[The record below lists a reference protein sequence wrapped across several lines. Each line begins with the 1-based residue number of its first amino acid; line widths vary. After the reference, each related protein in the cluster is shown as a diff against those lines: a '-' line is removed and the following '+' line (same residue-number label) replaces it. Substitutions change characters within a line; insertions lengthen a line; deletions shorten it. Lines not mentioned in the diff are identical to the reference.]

1 MKFSL
6 PVSTLLSAFFVAQY
20 ISASVVPATFDAK
33 LPNAEDIIPENDSQ
47 LLLPRASPSIE
58 EAKNDKYNDY
68 IIIFDENTS
77 HQKRSLHQQWLVN
90 DLLKKRDFNSDN
102 SEITEEY
109 DVAAIVDDG
118 QNFAKRDDS
127 EEYDY
132 IQLFEEDKKKK
143 MKKRRNIPAG
153 IKGFFNQD
161 KASDKHSINGYY
173 GTFSDEEVEQIKSS
187 GDVKIVERESY
198 DQIQSNFVYVQYNTT
213 WGLGRISHKTF
224 DSPLG
229 TDDSTYVFGSQGG
242 RDTTLYILD
251 SGVREDHIEFTGR
264 VRWGANY
271 IDDKNNDAHGH
282 GTHITGIAAGHN
294 VGVAKFA
301 NIVAVKVIDSQ
312 RRAAISNI
320 IKGVQWI
327 IEDHKKHP
335 NQKSIINYSAVGSI
349 SEARTHALQQAVDAG
364 IMVVT
369 AAGNAAADACQYG
382 PANMAATSDGVISVA
397 ALNYT
402 NTPAYF
408 TNYGPCATVYAPGVS
423 ILSAANDTTS
433 AYQYMS
439 GTSMS
444 SPFVAGLAAYF
455 WSLNP
460 QYTLSQ
466 VKDLIVNYNQ
476 GQVKNNLPNTA
487 NKIAYN
493 HL

>member
-6 PVSTLLSAFFVAQY
+6 PVSTILSAFFVAQY
-20 ISASVVPATFDAK
+20 ISASVVPATFEAK
-33 LPNAEDIIPENDSQ
+33 LPDPKDIMPETDSQ
-47 LLLPRASPSIE
+47 MLLPRDNSLPE
-58 EAKNDKYNDY
+58 NLENKKYNDY
-68 IIIFDENTS
+68 IVIFDEKAS

-90 DLLKKRDFNSDN
+90 DVLKKREFTDEDSG
-102 SEITEEY
+102 ITEEY
-109 DVAAIVDDG
+109 DVAAIVDDDI
-118 QNFAKRDDS
+118 AKRD

-132 IQLFEEDKKKK
+132 IQLFEEGKRKK
-143 MKKRRNIPAG
+143 MKKRNIPAG

-161 KASDKHSINGYY
+161 QASDKHAINGYY
-173 GTFSDEEVEQIKSS
+173 GTFSEEEVEQIKSS

-198 DQIQSNFVYVQYNTT
+198 DQIQSNFVYIQYNTT

-242 RDTTLYILD
+242 KDTTLYILD

-327 IEDHKKHP
+327 IEDHKKNP
-335 NQKSIINYSAVGSI
+335 NQRSVINYSAVGSI

-369 AAGNAAADACQYG
+369 AAGNSAADACQYG

-466 VKDLIVNYNQ
+466 VKDLIINYNQ
-476 GQVKNNLPNTA
+476 DQIKGNLPNTA